1 MAGDQEISV
10 VSGEWSVTVTAGHV
24 EASRQCAENETETHV
39 WQLAPQDTSRDIRQ
53 WAAKAGVSLAADI
66 MTDAMQQVATM
77 AADALAA
84 YDPAAL
90 IPAATP

>member
-24 EASRQCAENETETHV
+24 EASRQCAENETETHI
-39 WQLAPQDTSRDIRQ
+39 WQLAPQDTSLGLRQ
-53 WAAKAGVSLAADI
+53 WAAAAGATI
-66 MTDAMQQVATM
+66 DAETMAEAMGQVATM

-84 YDPAAL
+84 YPLDAI
-90 IPAATP
+90 IP